1 MSLIELL
8 PDELELRGAGYQ
20 LNIIDLLLLA
30 RAELLARQIEFHI
43 VTIAIEF
50 RSLVGSRSGLVLL
63 HLRNFYKLISL
74 LVALLLVGVVEE
86 HHWAQSVFLSGCL
99 GRFLRGLLLLQAI
112 GNFAIH
118 HDLIGGG

>member
-8 PDELELRGAGYQ
+8 TDELELRGTGYQ
-20 LNIIDLLLLA
+20 LNIVKLLLLA

-86 HHWAQSVFLSGCL
+86 HHWAKGVLLTGCF
-99 GRFLRGLLLLQAI
+99 GRFLRSLLLLDARS
-112 GNFAIH
+112 NFAIH
-118 HDLIGGG
+118 HDLISRG